1 MSEEIRFIDL
11 FAGLGG
17 IRIGFEQG
25 LHQKGVQTKCVF
37 ASEIKEFAVK
47 VYKNHF
53 KESNIYGD
61 ITKIK
66 TEEIP
71 DFDFLLAGFP
81 CQPFSSAGNRRGF
94 SDTRGTMFFEIER
107 ILKEKT
113 LVEKKPKGFIL
124 ENVDALVTHDKGKTF
139 KVILEH
145 LENLGYTIS
154 YKILDSK
161 DFGLAQS
168 RKRIYIIGLQDKKIS
183 LDSFK
188 KTSAVL
194 DDVLSYGNPV
204 AQTDFT
210 QKLLA
215 HYSVSELLGKSIKDK
230 RGGENNIHSWDLELK
245 GAVSAD
251 EKALLNQLL
260 KERRKKKWAEEIGIK
275 WMDGM
280 PLTKA
285 QIETFFLHDDLQ
297 NLLDDLVSKGYLVYE
312 YPKKFENNTRIPDE
326 TKPKGYNIVAGKL
339 SFEFSKILNPKE
351 IAPTLVAMDATKLGV
366 VDGTGIRKLTI
377 KESQKLFGYDDSYD
391 LSLVSESDAYDLLG
405 NTVCVPVIKAIT
417 EKIFA

>member
-168 RKRIYIIGLQDKKIS
+168 RKKIS